1 MLILLSKRPVAA
13 AIVVV
18 LSVFL
23 FICCVVA
30 AEDAATPPAPD
41 LSSAALRKLSI
52 KELKNLL
59 WERDIRCEGC
69 TQKEDLIEYL
79 VHNTNRPVIRVRGA
93 DGNIKKTAAE
103 PAPNP
108 DEAVESMLN
117 DMSGTKNDEHPDDKE
132 AREKQTGYAAFWRKK
147 ATKACK
153 ALPSEPAK
161 FKCAEFAEA
170 VVGALGSMVN
180 GMAGMLGKSASKV
193 DAVSRRSPYVQAG
206 ERALK
211 KALRGLSEAKEETHN
226 DSSMRGVISSAM
238 SQWWLNVIMENPT
251 QMFDLGDG
259 GNMEEVLRAFRDK
272 HDDEL

>member
-1 MLILLSKRPVAA
+1 MS
-13 AIVVV
+13 VVV
-18 LSVFL
+18 LSVLL
-23 FICCVVA
+23 FIICCAPTAV

-41 LSSAALRKLSI
+41 LSAAALRKLPI

-79 VHNTNRPVIRVRGA
+79 VHNANRPVIRVRGA
-93 DGNIKKTAAE
+93 DGTIKKTNAE
-103 PAPNP
+103 PSITP
-108 DEAVESMLN
+108 DDATVEAMLH

-132 AREKQTGYAAFWRKK
+132 ARDKQTGYAAFWRKK
-147 ATKACK
+147 ATNACK
-153 ALPSEPAK
+153 ALPSEPVK

-211 KALRGLSEAKEETHN
+211 KALRGLSEGKEETHN
-226 DSSMRGVISSAM
+226 DSSMRGVISSAV

-251 QMFDLGDG
+251 QMFDLDG
-259 GNMEEVLRAFRDK
+259 GNMDEVLRAFRDK
-272 HDDEL
+272 HDGDEL